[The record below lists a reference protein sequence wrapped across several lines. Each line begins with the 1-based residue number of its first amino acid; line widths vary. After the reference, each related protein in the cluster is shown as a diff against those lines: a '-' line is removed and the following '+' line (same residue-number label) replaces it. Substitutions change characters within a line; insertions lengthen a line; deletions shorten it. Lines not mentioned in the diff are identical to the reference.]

1 MKQLRALPILALL
14 LAAACGDQPT
24 TLAPGDA
31 LLAAG
36 GSGNPHFIGQ
46 PRFSDLGTTLQ
57 VTGTIAGLGTGAVD
71 IVVTASGSGTIE
83 CTNPGGNVAP
93 GQTKELTVSGAQT
106 NVTPDQGRVDFT
118 VTTTAPV
125 APQDA
130 CPNLQWTPSVVD
142 VDFTTATITVTQTA
156 TGALLLEET
165 FEL

>member
-1 MKQLRALPILALL
+1 MKQLRALPILALF

-24 TLAPGDA
+24 LSPSDA
-31 LLAAG
+31 LFAAG
-36 GSGNPHFIGQ
+36 GTGNPHFIGQ
-46 PRFSDLGTTLQ
+46 PSFTDLGTTLG

-71 IVVTASGSGTIE
+71 IVVTASGTGTIE

-106 NVTPDQGRVDFT
+106 NVTPEHGRVDFS
-118 VTTTAPV
+118 VATTAPE

-130 CPNLQWTPSVVD
+130 CPNDQWTPSVVD
-142 VDFTTATITVTQTA
+142 VDFTSATITVTQTA